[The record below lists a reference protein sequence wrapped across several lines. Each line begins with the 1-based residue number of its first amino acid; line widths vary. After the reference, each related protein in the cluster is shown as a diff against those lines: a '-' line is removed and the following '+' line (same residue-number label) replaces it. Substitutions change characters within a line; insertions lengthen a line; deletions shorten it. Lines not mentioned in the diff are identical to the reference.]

1 MALERL
7 DKILSGQNIA
17 TRSEA
22 KKLALKCRLEV
33 NGKITRRSNIKVDP
47 EKDVIV
53 VNGVRLVYKKQ
64 LYLMMNKPSGVLS
77 ASRDRNAA
85 TVLDLL
91 PKELRREGMFPA
103 GRLDKDTTGLLL
115 LTDDG
120 ELGHRM
126 LSPKKHVYKLYSVEC
141 DKLLSEDDVTR
152 FAQGIS
158 SGEDTFLPAAMKI
171 TGDNSALVEICEGKF
186 HQIKRMFHAVG
197 AEVTALKRLRIGGVY
212 LDDSLSE
219 GQWRELTDEEIR
231 LITDNSIKELS

>member
-22 KKLALKCRLEV
+22 KKLALKCKLVV
-33 NGKITRRSNIKVDP
+33 NGKITRRSDIKVDP
-47 EKDVIV
+47 EKDEIL
-53 VNGVRLVYKKQ
+53 VNGIRLIYKKH
-64 LYLMMNKPSGVLS
+64 LYIMMNKPSGVLS
-77 ASRDRNAA
+77 ASKDKNAI

-91 PKELRREGMFPA
+91 PKESRREGMFPA
-103 GRLDKDTTGLLL
+103 GRLDKDTTGLIL

-141 DKLLSEDDVTR
+141 DKVLCQEDVLRFSE
-152 FAQGIS
+152 GIS
-158 SGEDTFLPAAMKI
+158 SGDDCFLPAAMKI
-171 TGDNSALVEICEGKF
+171 TGDNNALVEICEGKF
-186 HQIKRMFHAVG
+186 HQIKRMFHAIG
-197 AEVTALKRLRIGGVY
+197 AEVTALKRLRIGGVF

-219 GQWRELTDEEIR
+219 GEWRELTDEEIT
-231 LITDNSIKELS
+231 LITDSSIKELT

>member
-33 NGKITRRSNIKVDP
+33 NGKITRRSDIKVDP

-53 VNGVRLVYKKQ
+53 VNGVKLVYKKQ

>member
-33 NGKITRRSNIKVDP
+33 NGKITRRSDIKVDP